1 MKTSDTTGFFRP
13 FEELKDL
20 LEKKSLKSGPSSSDK
35 SSKVSKETRVKK
47 TGVFKSDNTI
57 GDTSAPMNE
66 RELFLEAMADVE
78 PIYREDRLEPNCRPC
93 ISIDSENDTDDET
106 LQQLNNLVNSGEG
119 FVVADTPEYIEG
131 TGYNIHPEITKRL
144 HRGDFSIQAH
154 IDLHGLGVDDARN
167 VFENFFKDSI
177 TTGKRAVLVVHG
189 RGLSSPGRPV
199 LKTKVIEWLTR
210 GPWRKWV
217 IAFSSARS
225 FDGGTGATY
234 VLLRQRPLTRR
245 YRKCVKGA
253 DLTSL

>member
-1 MKTSDTTGFFRP
+1 MKTSDTTGIFRP

-20 LEKKSLKSGPSSSDK
+20 LEKKSLEPGPSSDGK
-35 SSKVSKETRVKK
+35 SSKFSGETRVKK
-47 TGVFKSDNTI
+47 TVVSKSGNTI
-57 GDTSAPMNE
+57 EDMSAPMNE

-78 PIYREDRLEPNCRPC
+78 PIHREDRLEPSCMPS
-93 ISIDSENDTDDET
+93 ISIEPENDSEDET
-106 LQQLNNLVNSGEG
+106 MQQLSNLVNSGEG

-131 TGYNIHPEITKRL
+131 TGYNIHPEISKRL
-144 HRGDFSIQAH
+144 HRGDFSIQSH
-154 IDLHGLGVDDARN
+154 IDLHGLGVEDARKA
-167 VFENFFKDSI
+167 FENFFKDSI

-189 RGLSSPGRPV
+189 RGLSSFDRPV

-234 VLLRQRPLTRR
+234 VLLRQRPMTRR
-245 YRKCVKGA
+245 YRKCTKGN
-253 DLTSL
+253 

>member
-20 LEKKSLKSGPSSSDK
+20 LEKKSLKSGPSSGDK
-35 SSKVSKETRVKK
+35 SSKVSGETRVEK
-47 TGVFKSDNTI
+47 TVVFKSDNTI

-131 TGYNIHPEITKRL
+131 TGYNIHPEIIFTV
-144 HRGDFSIQAH
+144 S
-154 IDLHGLGVDDARN
+154 VWMMP
-167 VFENFFKDSI
+167 EM
-177 TTGKRAVLVVHG
+177 
-189 RGLSSPGRPV
+189 
-199 LKTKVIEWLTR
+199 
-210 GPWRKWV
+210 
-217 IAFSSARS
+217 
-225 FDGGTGATY
+225 
-234 VLLRQRPLTRR
+234 LLRIF
-245 YRKCVKGA
+245 
-253 DLTSL
+253 